1 MALNLF
7 KSISNWLA
15 AAAATGMKVKIAVLA
30 FMPSLLMNGSV
41 SLHLPEK
48 GASFGF
54 CHLPFT
60 RSE

>member
-30 FMPSLLMNGSV
+30 FRRIPTAYSGQV
-41 SLHLPEK
+41 DRRIQEY
-48 GASFGF
+48 
-54 CHLPFT
+54 
-60 RSE
+60 R